1 MRIWIYIEDYWKGV
15 KAMKMVSVNVSM
27 PKTVDHLGRLVS
39 RGYTMDRLANSQL
52 NRQTYRR

>member
-1 MRIWIYIEDYWKGV
+1 
-15 KAMKMVSVNVSM
+15 MKMVSVNVSM